1 MKNKDWLLLLIGV
14 MFLSLFSACNPQG
27 IVETQT
33 DVPPQSAT
41 VATELSTAT
50 NAPSQTVTFT
60 PSATATEIA
69 STATLKTTATLLPS
83 PSPEPCKK
91 NECVYAGQ
99 FFLQRPIDP
108 SNNDIVDVTYRF
120 GTTQGGLREPHHGV
134 EFLNPYGTPVLAAGD
149 GEVVVAG
156 QDDEPI
162 TERGVWPIEY
172 YGKFASFY
180 GNLVVIEH
188 QPPESLLALVPDYP
202 VPVYS
207 LYGHLSEIDVEV
219 GDKVK
224 VGDIVGKVG
233 MAGTAIGP
241 HLHFEV
247 RLGENKYPNS
257 RNPEL
262 YLAPH
267 KDENGELNG
276 GLAGSILDSWGNY
289 PEVKEI
295 VLTHLPDGADEP
307 GDLRVYLQTYQEKDL
322 LGELPWN
329 ESFAA
334 GDIPPGLYRMT
345 FPYYGLREVMFKIF
359 PGKLTVLN
367 LVY

>member
-1 MKNKDWLLLLIGV
+1 M
-14 MFLSLFSACNPQG
+14 MP
-27 IVETQT
+27 T
-33 DVPPQSAT
+33 
-41 VATELSTAT
+41 
-50 NAPSQTVTFT
+50 
-60 PSATATEIA
+60 ATATQGNM
-69 STATLKTTATLLPS
+69 ATNTTAVKTALPYPTVTLLPS
-83 PSPEPCKK
+83 ATPLKLTTTSSPVITPVQMLPSPDCEG
-91 NECVYAGQ
+91 NQCVYSGQ

-108 SNNDIVDVTYRF
+108 EDNDKVDVTYRF
-120 GTTQGGLREPHHGV
+120 GTTQGGRREPHHGV